1 MWRKLY
7 FMWIFDSLCFKYGF
21 KSQGG
26 LMSQPIENKLNKI
39 PIVNWIVKLLKRVNL
54 PGFEGFSC
62 YDLLEMYVIG
72 IFKGALT
79 TRASAIA
86 FSFFTAVFPF
96 LLFIIILI
104 PYIPVDNFKVDFLG
118 FLDSF
123 LPPQTSEFFNQNI
136 FENINNRSTGGLL
149 STVFLVSMFLMANG
163 VNAVFSGFENS
174 YHQQLNRNFIK
185 QYFYAFGVA
194 IILVVLLILTV
205 VGFGYAQIYLIHP
218 IVERFGSGDASNE
231 LFWITQ
237 AKYFFFVLMIYLS
250 MASLYYFGTKD
261 GKLSS
266 FFSVGALFTTF
277 LIILS
282 SYLFGLYI
290 ENFSTYNE
298 LYGSIGALLILL
310 FYFWLNANIILLGHE
325 LNSSLQ
331 FLKKKCAS

>member
-1 MWRKLY
+1 
-7 FMWIFDSLCFKYGF
+7 
-21 KSQGG
+21 
-26 LMSQPIENKLNKI
+26 MSSSVENKIYNTPFL
-39 PIVNWIVKLLKRVNL
+39 NWIAKILRQIKL
-54 PGFEGFSC
+54 PGFEGLSLF
-62 YDLLEMYVIG
+62 DLLEMYVIG

-79 TRASAIA
+79 TRASSIA
-86 FSFFTAVFPF
+86 FSFFTAIFPF

-104 PYIPVDNFKVDFLG
+104 PYIPFDNFKVDFLN

-123 LPPQTSEFFNQNI
+123 LPPHTSDFFNENI
-136 FENINNRSTGGLL
+136 FENINETRTGGLL
-149 STVFLVSMFLMANG
+149 STVFLISMFLMANG
-163 VNAVFSGFENS
+163 VNAVFSAFENS
-174 YHQQLNRNFIK
+174 YHQQINRHFVR
-185 QYFYAFGVA
+185 QYIYALGVA

-218 IVERFGSGDASNE
+218 ILERFTASDSVSE
-231 LFWITQ
+231 LFWITR
-237 AKYFFFVLMIYLS
+237 AKYFFFVLMTYVS
-250 MASLYYFGTKD
+250 MATIYYFGTKD

-277 LIILS
+277 LILLS

-331 FLKKKCAS
+331 LLKKKCIQ

>member
-1 MWRKLY
+1 
-7 FMWIFDSLCFKYGF
+7 
-21 KSQGG
+21 
-26 LMSQPIENKLNKI
+26 MSSSVENKIYNTPVL
-39 PIVNWIVKLLKRVNL
+39 NWIAKILRQIKL
-54 PGFEGFSC
+54 PGFEGLSLF
-62 YDLLEMYVIG
+62 DLLEMYVIG
-72 IFKGALT
+72 IFRGALT
-79 TRASAIA
+79 TRASSIA
-86 FSFFTAVFPF
+86 FSFFTAIFPF

-104 PYIPVDNFKVDFLG
+104 PYIPFDNFKVDFLN

-123 LPPQTSEFFNQNI
+123 LPPHTSDFFNENI
-136 FENINNRSTGGLL
+136 FENINETRTGGLL
-149 STVFLVSMFLMANG
+149 STVFLISMFLMANG
-163 VNAVFSGFENS
+163 VNAVFSAFENS
-174 YHQQLNRNFIK
+174 YHQQINRHFVR
-185 QYFYAFGVA
+185 QYIYALGVA

-218 IVERFGSGDASNE
+218 ILERFTASDSVSE
-231 LFWITQ
+231 LFWITR
-237 AKYFFFVLMIYLS
+237 AKYFFFVLMTYVS
-250 MASLYYFGTKD
+250 MATIYYFGTKN

-277 LIILS
+277 LILLS

-331 FLKKKCAS
+331 LLKKKCIQ

>member
-1 MWRKLY
+1 
-7 FMWIFDSLCFKYGF
+7 
-21 KSQGG
+21 
-26 LMSQPIENKLNKI
+26 MSSSVENKIYNTPVL
-39 PIVNWIVKLLKRVNL
+39 NWIAKILRQIKL
-54 PGFEGFSC
+54 PGFEGLSLF
-62 YDLLEMYVIG
+62 DLLEMYVIG

-79 TRASAIA
+79 TRASSIA
-86 FSFFTAVFPF
+86 FSFFTAIFPF

-104 PYIPVDNFKVDFLG
+104 PYIPFDNFKVDFLN

-123 LPPQTSEFFNQNI
+123 LPPHTSDFFNENI
-136 FENINNRSTGGLL
+136 FENINETRTGGLL
-149 STVFLVSMFLMANG
+149 STVFLISMFLMANG
-163 VNAVFSGFENS
+163 VNAVFSAFENS
-174 YHQQLNRNFIK
+174 YHQQINRHFIK
-185 QYFYAFGVA
+185 QYIYALGVA

-218 IVERFGSGDASNE
+218 ILERFTASDSVSE
-231 LFWITQ
+231 LFWITR
-237 AKYFFFVLMIYLS
+237 AKYFFFVLMTYVS
-250 MASLYYFGTKD
+250 MATIYYFGTKN

-277 LIILS
+277 LILLS

-331 FLKKKCAS
+331 LLKKKCIQ

>member
-1 MWRKLY
+1 
-7 FMWIFDSLCFKYGF
+7 
-21 KSQGG
+21 
-26 LMSQPIENKLNKI
+26 MSSSVENKIYNTPVL
-39 PIVNWIVKLLKRVNL
+39 NWIAKILRQIKL
-54 PGFEGFSC
+54 PGFEGLSLF
-62 YDLLEMYVIG
+62 DLLEMYVIG

-79 TRASAIA
+79 TRASSIA
-86 FSFFTAVFPF
+86 FSFFTAIFPF

-104 PYIPVDNFKVDFLG
+104 PYIPFDNFKVDFLN

-123 LPPQTSEFFNQNI
+123 LPPHTSDFFNENI
-136 FENINNRSTGGLL
+136 FENINETRTGGLL
-149 STVFLVSMFLMANG
+149 STVFLISMFLMANG
-163 VNAVFSGFENS
+163 VNAVFSAFENS
-174 YHQQLNRNFIK
+174 YHQQINRHFVR
-185 QYFYAFGVA
+185 QYIYALGVA

-218 IVERFGSGDASNE
+218 ILERFTAGDSVSE
-231 LFWITQ
+231 LFWITR
-237 AKYFFFVLMIYLS
+237 AKYFFFVLMTYVS
-250 MASLYYFGTKD
+250 MATIYYFGTKD

-277 LIILS
+277 LILLS

-331 FLKKKCAS
+331 LLKKKCIQ